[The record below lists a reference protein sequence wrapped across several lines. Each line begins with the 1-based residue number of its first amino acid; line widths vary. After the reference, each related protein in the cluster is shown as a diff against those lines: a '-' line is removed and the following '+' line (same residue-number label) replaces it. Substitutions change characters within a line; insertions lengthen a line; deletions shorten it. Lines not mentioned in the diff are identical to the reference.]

1 MEIEKGDRFIL
12 HATNGIDYE
21 IENLGISDYRPP
33 DMKYAMDVMV
43 DGKHIYSDIVFQG
56 DDWFDHPNIKPRL
69 EKVEG

>member
-21 IENLGISDYRPP
+21 IKILGVSDYRPP
-33 DMKYAMDVMV
+33 DMKYAMDITVGGRNV
-43 DGKHIYSDIVFQG
+43 YSDIVFQG